1 MHSLA
6 SKVRM
11 LVVDDEPGNIEIIRA
26 YLEAPDIE
34 IAVAHDGLQAWSL
47 LEDVEQEYDLLILDR
62 MMPRLDGMEVLRR
75 IRRTPRL
82 RALPVI
88 MQTAAAT
95 PDQVR
100 EGLQAGARYYLTK
113 PYEPDALLAIAK
125 TALDEVRRTRE
136 TQLRVDDMR
145 SAMITLISAEFEFA
159 TLDQATQLSSLASLA
174 APQPENIVMGL
185 SELLINAVEHGNLG
199 ITYEEKSR
207 LRMEDR
213 WQEEVEARLLLPQHR
228 DKRAHLQVLRSA
240 DEIRYVV
247 TDQGSG
253 FDFGKYLDFDPERA
267 FDPNGRG
274 ISMARQLCFQSLEYI
289 GCGNVVH
296 ATVAIP

>member
-1 MHSLA
+1 MHNLA

-34 IAVAHDGLQAWSL
+34 IVVAHDGLQAWAL
-47 LEDVEQEYDLLILDR
+47 LEDVGQEYDLLILDR

-113 PYEPDALLAIAK
+113 PYEPDALLAIVK

-145 SAMITLISAEFEFA
+145 RAMITLISAEFEFA

-207 LRMEDR
+207 LRMEDC
-213 WQEEVEARLLLPQHR
+213 WQEEIEARLLLPQYR
-228 DKRAHLQVLRSA
+228 DRRARLRVLCSA
-240 DEIRYVV
+240 DEVRYVV

-253 FDFGKYLDFDPERA
+253 FDFSRYLDFDPERA

-296 ATVAIP
+296 ATVAIA

>member
-113 PYEPDALLAIAK
+113 HYEPDALLAIAK

>member
-136 TQLRVDDMR
+136 IQLRVDDMR